1 MDVFEF
7 RKQLV
12 RDYKRFTRSFC
23 TIRAEDIQKF
33 SDKAYSEGR
42 FWPDPLIQLNP
53 SFVSDAT
60 VEDLVQRKILHP
72 LCASI
77 FRLEKRPDGSGTSLP
92 LYKHQ
97 EEALTPALQGKS
109 YIVATGTGS
118 GKSLAYFIPIVDA
131 ILKKREERKHPT
143 ISAIVVYPM
152 NALCNSQMEEL
163 RKFLETGFGSGQAPV
178 TFARYTGQESDAERD
193 AISRTPPDILLTN
206 FMMLEYLMTRQ
217 KPDDQA
223 VVRAA
228 DGLRFLVLDEIHS
241 YRGRQ
246 GADVAMLVRRVRER
260 FNPNLQI
267 IGTSATMASE
277 GSTRSRKSVVA
288 EVASRFFGILVE
300 PESVITETLK
310 SRTEGEG
317 SLDLE
322 RLAESVRSGWPDS
335 SSFESLRTMP
345 LARWIE
351 ENLGLEREGDTW
363 VRAKPKSIKT
373 AAALLATTTGQE
385 ETKCREAISRFLMD
399 SYKVCDREGRPLFA
413 FRLHQFLSGA
423 GSLYTTLEPEGA
435 RWLTLEGQQYKPG
448 DRSKRLFEVV
458 FCRECGQEYL
468 PVYATWNGDR
478 LVSIESRELWDRT
491 AETDEQKYGYFMP
504 DEKRR
509 WAPDREESFPE
520 SWLVRQGA
528 EAIVIP
534 SLRKSVP
541 RPVTVDSEGKSD
553 SEGLAGWLIPGSFRF
568 CLNRPE
574 CGAVFEG
581 PHPNDFSKLS
591 PLSSEGRSSATSIL
605 ALSALLTMKKEKDL
619 PPNARKILGFT
630 DNRQDAALQAGHF
643 NDLVQI
649 LLIRGSLL
657 AALQDAG
664 KEGLSDEVLTQ
675 KVFSKLGL
683 APGEFMSNPD
693 AQYQAKISAE
703 RAMREVLGYR
713 LLFDLQRGWRFN
725 NPNLEQLELLQ
736 IEIPVLAEVSRDEAL
751 WKEGHSLFAS
761 IPPTT
766 RLEMAREILDYMRRE
781 LCIKSIFL
789 DSIRQEQIV
798 QASFSHLKEPWG
810 LSPDEKKLK
819 PGKFL
824 LLGTRE
830 EKDQAYLSGRSRIG
844 RKLKKRL
851 REFSGGSP
859 FDENAFME
867 VLKGF
872 FTVLAKSGI
881 VEQEIISGKPGY
893 RVVSAALVWTLKKES
908 GNGDSVRGNRFFR
921 ELYLNIANILSS
933 GSTLLSGIRAGE
945 HTAQVSSADRE
956 KREEEFREGTLPV
969 LFCSPTMELGVDI
982 AQLNTVYLRNIPPT
996 PSNYAQR
1003 SGRSGRSGQPSIVI
1017 AYCAARSPHDQYFF
1031 KNPEKMVS
1039 GVVDPPVL
1047 DLGNEELILSH
1058 LHSVWLS
1065 ETGQKLNES
1074 IAGILERNEPALPL
1088 LPELVQAMD
1097 TETVLRRTHIRAQRI
1112 LGALSEYLTP
1122 ERAPWYSPEWLD
1134 RVMRRTFRDFNDALD
1149 RWRTLF
1155 LSTQGQ
1161 MNRSHAVTTN
1171 PAASKKDREEAKLRY
1186 DEANSQ
1192 MTILLAGSDALNS
1205 DFYTYRYL
1213 ANQGFLPGY
1222 NFPRLPLLAYIP
1234 GKRER
1239 AGQDV
1244 FLARPRF
1251 LALSEF
1257 GPNSLIYHEG
1267 SHYRVHKVILGLRE
1281 EGGAGAKS
1289 DLPVHRLRVCPF
1301 CGYGH
1306 FDDEIE
1312 VERCVSC
1319 GELLSGGRL
1328 LTNLYRI
1335 ENVSTYRVDRI
1346 TSDEEERQRQGFELM
1361 TTFQFS
1367 RPGTRDTLT
1376 RTEIFD
1382 GKGEILSLKF
1392 SHSSRISRL
1401 NLGRRR
1407 RKNPGNY
1414 GFYIDLRS
1422 GKWKKNE
1429 DEAPGS
1435 SEDPEERGQRFQ
1447 RIIPYVEDRKNLLV
1461 VSVGREL
1468 RESLGEVG
1476 MTSLQYALKRGIE
1489 TTFQLEESEL
1499 SVEPLPDRDA
1509 RTAFL
1514 FFESAEGGAGVLQ
1527 QLVIDPAMVQKIAKV
1542 ALEVI
1547 HCDPE
1552 GHDTKDEESRE
1563 CEAGCYRCLLSYY
1576 NQPDHEAIDRKN
1588 RPMIELLVRLSKG
1601 SSRFAT
1607 GGRAPGD
1614 QLNDLLTMA
1623 GSSLEK
1629 DWLMHLNE
1637 RGYRLPDKAQPLLS
1651 EFETRPDFLYER
1663 TQALIYIDG
1672 PHHDTIGRKMAD
1684 DRLTRTL
1691 EEAGYTVIRF
1701 FKDTH
1706 LWPSV
1711 LDKYPDVFGKED
1723 DPNNDSMKE
1732 DPE

>member
-12 RDYKRFTRSFC
+12 KDYERFTRSFC
-23 TIRAEDIQKF
+23 TIRAKDIQEF
-33 SDKAYSEGR
+33 SDKAYTEGH

-53 SFVSDAT
+53 GFVSDMT
-60 VEDLVQRKILHP
+60 VEDLVRQKVLHP
-72 LCASI
+72 LCSAI
-77 FRLEKRPDGSGTSLP
+77 FRLDKHSDGSGLPLP

-97 EEALTPALQGKS
+97 EEALTPALKGKS
-109 YIVATGTGS
+109 YVVATGTGS
-118 GKSLAYFIPIVDA
+118 GKSLSYFIPIVDA
-131 ILKKREERKHPT
+131 ILKKREKQPQSS

-163 RKFLETGFGSGQAPV
+163 RKFLETGFEKNKAPV
-178 TFARYTGQESDAERD
+178 TFARYTGQESSIERD
-193 AISRTPPDILLTN
+193 SISKTPPDILLTN

-217 KPDDQA
+217 KADDQA
-223 VVRAA
+223 IVRASE
-228 DGLRFLVLDEIHS
+228 GLQFLVLDELHS

-277 GSTRSRKSVVA
+277 GSTRSRKSIVA
-288 EVASRFFGILVE
+288 EVATRFFGTPVE
-300 PESVITETLK
+300 PENVITETLK
-310 SRTEGEG
+310 RRTPGEG
-317 SLDLE
+317 LIDLQGLTDSLKN
-322 RLAESVRSGWPDS
+322 RWPSS
-335 SSFESLRTMP
+335 SSFEFLRAMP

-351 ENLGLEREGDTW
+351 ENLGLEKEDETW
-363 VRAKPKSIKT
+363 VRAKPKSIKD
-373 AAALLATTTGQE
+373 AASLLAQTTGQD
-385 ETKCREAISRFLMD
+385 ETICREAIRRFLMD
-399 SYKVCDREGRPLFA
+399 SYAVCDRENRSLFA

-423 GSLYTTLEPEGA
+423 GSLYTTLEPEGD
-435 RWLTLEGQQYKPG
+435 RWLTLEGQLYKPD

-468 PVYATWNGDR
+468 PIWASWDEGK
-478 LVSIESRELWDRT
+478 LLSIESREIWDRT
-491 AETDEQKYGYFMP
+491 SETDGQKHGYFMP
-504 DEKRR
+504 DEQNR
-509 WAPDREESFPE
+509 WSPDRDESFPE

-528 EAIVIP
+528 EAIVLP

-574 CGAVFEG
+574 CGASFEG
-581 PHPNDFSKLS
+581 SSDFSKLS

-657 AALQDAG
+657 GALQGAG
-664 KEGLSDEVLTQ
+664 DEGLSDEVLTQ
-675 KVFSKLGL
+675 KVFPKLAL
-683 APGEFMSNPD
+683 DPQEFMSNPL

-703 RAMREVLGYR
+703 KAMRDVLGYR
-713 LLFDLQRGWRFN
+713 LMFDLQRGWRFN

-830 EKDQAYLSGRSRIG
+830 EKDQAYISGRSRIG

-859 FDENAFME
+859 FDENVFME

-908 GNGDSVRGNRFFR
+908 GNGDSGRGNRFFR

-1047 DLGNEELILSH
+1047 DLSNEELVLSH

-1065 ETGQKLNES
+1065 ETGQKLSES
-1074 IAGILERNEPALPL
+1074 IAGILERAEPNLPL
-1088 LPELVQAMD
+1088 LPELVQTMTMESVVRKAHM
-1097 TETVLRRTHIRAQRI
+1097 RGQRI
-1112 LGALSEYLTP
+1112 LGALADDLTP
-1122 ERAPWYSPEWLD
+1122 ERAPWFSSEWLD
-1134 RVMRRTFRDFNDALD
+1134 RVMRRTFLDFDGALD
-1149 RWRTLF
+1149 RWRSLF
-1155 LSTQGQ
+1155 LSTQSQ

-1171 PAASKKDREEAKLRY
+1171 PAASKKDREEAKSRY

-1192 MTILLAGSDALNS
+1192 MGILLAGTDALNS

-1281 EGGAGAKS
+1281 EAASGKN
-1289 DLPVHRLRVCPF
+1289 DLTLHRLRICPA
-1301 CGYGH
+1301 CGYAH
-1306 FDDEIE
+1306 FDHEIE

-1319 GELLSGGRL
+1319 GDLLSGGRL

-1346 TSDEEERQRQGFELM
+1346 TSDEEERQRQGFELI

-1367 RPGTRDTLT
+1367 RSDKRENLI

-1382 GKGEILSLKF
+1382 DAGEILSLKF

-1407 RKNPGNY
+1407 RKDPEIC
-1414 GFYIDLRS
+1414 GFPIDLRS

-1429 DEAPGS
+1429 DEP
-1435 SEDPEERGQRFQ
+1435 DPNQDDVNESDQKFQ

-1461 VSVGREL
+1461 MSVGSDL
-1468 RESLGEVG
+1468 REALGDEG

-1489 TTFQLEESEL
+1489 TSFQLEESEL
-1499 SVEPLPDRDA
+1499 SAEPLPNP
-1509 RTAFL
+1509 RTRTSFL
-1514 FFESAEGGAGVLQ
+1514 FYESAEGGAGVLQ
-1527 QLVIDPAMVQKIAKV
+1527 QLLIDPAMLQKSARA

-1552 GHDTKDEESRE
+1552 GKDTNDQESRE

-1576 NQPDHEAIDRKN
+1576 NQPDHGKIDRKN
-1588 RPMIELLVRLSKG
+1588 QIMIQLLVRLSKG
-1601 SSRFAT
+1601 HFRTAT
-1607 GGRAPGD
+1607 GGQTPGE
-1614 QLNDLLTMA
+1614 QLEKLLNAA
-1623 GSSLEK
+1623 GSNLEK
-1629 DWLMHLNE
+1629 DWLLSINE
-1637 RGYRLPDKAQPLLS
+1637 KGYRLPDQAQPLLL

-1663 TQALIYIDG
+1663 TQSLIYIDG
-1672 PHHDTIGRKMAD
+1672 PHHDSAGRKMAD
-1684 DRLTRTL
+1684 DRLTRLL
-1691 EEAGYTVIRF
+1691 EDAGYTVIRF
-1701 FKDTH
+1701 GKGMS
-1706 LWPSV
+1706 LWPAILSQ
-1711 LDKYPDVFGKED
+1711 YPDVFGTGGTSSSGREK
-1723 DPNNDSMKE
+1723 
-1732 DPE
+1732 

>member
-12 RDYKRFTRSFC
+12 GDYERFTRSFC
-23 TIRAEDIQKF
+23 TIRAEDIRRF
-33 SDKAYSEGR
+33 SDKAYSEGH

-53 SFVSDAT
+53 SFVSDVT
-60 VEDLVQRKILHP
+60 VEDLAHRKILHP
-72 LCASI
+72 LCDLI
-77 FRLEKRPDGSGTSLP
+77 FRLGKRPDGSGTPLP

-97 EEALTPALQGKS
+97 EEALTPALAGKS

-131 ILKKREERKHPT
+131 ILKKRAERSRPA
-143 ISAIVVYPM
+143 ISAIIVYPM

-163 RKFLETGFGSGQAPV
+163 RKFLETGFEKGQFPV

-193 AISRTPPDILLTN
+193 VISKAPPDILLTN

-277 GSTRSRKSVVA
+277 GSTASRKSVVA
-288 EVASRFFGILVE
+288 EVASRFFGTRVE
-300 PESVITETLK
+300 PESVITETLRR
-310 SRTEGEG
+310 RTAGEG
-317 SLDLE
+317 PLDPG
-322 RLAESVRSGWPDS
+322 RLAESVQNGWPDS
-335 SSFESLRTMP
+335 SSFELLSSMP

-351 ENLGLEREGDTW
+351 ENLGLEKESDTW
-363 VRAKPKSIKT
+363 VRARPKSIGT
-373 AAALLATTTGQE
+373 AAGELAKTIGLGE
-385 ETKCREAISRFLMD
+385 DACREAIRRFLMD
-399 SYKVCDREGRPLFA
+399 SHKVCDKEGRSLFA

-423 GSLYTTLEPEGA
+423 GSLYSTLEPEGD
-435 RWLTLEGQQYKPG
+435 RWLTLEGQQYKPE

-468 PVYATWNGDR
+468 PVWASWNRDK

-491 AETDEQKYGYFMP
+491 AETDEQTYGYFMP
-504 DEKRR
+504 DEQKR
-509 WAPDREESFPE
+509 WSPDREDSFPE
-520 SWLVRQGA
+520 FWLVRHGS
-528 EAIVIP
+528 ESSVLP
-534 SLRKSVP
+534 SFQKYVP
-541 RPVTVDSEGKSD
+541 RPVTVDPEGKD
-553 SEGLAGWLIPGSFRF
+553 DPEGLPGWLIPGSFRF

-581 PHPNDFSKLS
+581 SHPNDFSKLS

-605 ALSALLTMKKEKDL
+605 VLSSLLIMKKEKDL
-619 PPNARKILGFT
+619 PIHARKILGFT

-649 LLIRGSLL
+649 LLIRGALL
-657 AALQDAG
+657 GALQDAG
-664 KEGLSDEVLTQ
+664 EEGLNDEVLTQ
-675 KVFSKLGL
+675 KVFPKLEL
-683 APGEFMSNPD
+683 SPDEFMSNPE
-693 AQYQAKISAE
+693 AKYQAKISAE
-703 RAMREVLGYR
+703 RAMRDVLGYR
-713 LLFDLQRGWRFN
+713 LMFDLKRGWRFN
-725 NPNLEQLELLQ
+725 NPNLEQLDLLQ
-736 IEIPVLAEVSRDEAL
+736 MEIPVLRDLCRDEVL
-751 WKEGHSLFAS
+751 WKEGHPLLGTL
-761 IPPTT
+761 PV
-766 RLEMAREILDYMRRE
+766 EARFEISNEILNFMRRE
-781 LCIKSIFL
+781 LCIKSLYL
-789 DSIRQEQIV
+789 DPIRQEQIV
-798 QASFSHLKEPWG
+798 QSSFSHLKEPWG
-810 LSPDEKKLK
+810 LAPEEKRLEA
-819 PGKFL
+819 GKFL
-824 LLGTRE
+824 FTGVRD
-830 EKDQAYLSGRSRIG
+830 EKEHAYISGRSRVG
-844 RKLKKRL
+844 RRAKKRF
-851 REFSGGSP
+851 REYSGGGP
-859 FDENAFME
+859 FDENDFLQVLEGLFSVLGKAGVVERE
-867 VLKGF
+867 V
-872 FTVLAKSGI
+872 
-881 VEQEIISGKPGY
+881 ISGKSGY
-893 RVVSAALVWTLKKES
+893 RVISAGLVWTVKKENMDGPPS
-908 GNGDSVRGNRFFR
+908 RANRFFQ
-921 ELYLNIANILSS
+921 ELYRNIAMLLSS
-933 GSTLLSGIRAGE
+933 GSTLLSGVRAGE
-945 HTAQVSSADRE
+945 HTAQVSNADRE
-956 KREEEFREGTLPV
+956 RREGEFREGTLPV

-982 AQLNTVYLRNIPPT
+982 SQLNAVYLRNIPPT

-1017 AYCAARSPHDQYFF
+1017 SYCAARSPHDQYFF

-1047 DLGNEELILSH
+1047 DLANEELVLSH

-1065 ETGQKLNES
+1065 ETGQRLDES
-1074 IAGILERNEPALPL
+1074 VAGILERNESALPL
-1088 LPELVQAMD
+1088 LPELLQTMN
-1097 TETVLRRTHIRAQRI
+1097 TETVLRRTSTRAQHI

-1134 RVMRRTFRDFNDALD
+1134 RVMRRTFLDFDRSLD
-1149 RWRTLF
+1149 RWRILF
-1155 LSTQGQ
+1155 LSTRGQ
-1161 MNRSHAVTTN
+1161 MDRSHAVNTN
-1171 PAASKKDREEAKLRY
+1171 PAASRKDREAAGLRY
-1186 DEANSQ
+1186 DEAKSQ
-1192 MTILLAGSDALNS
+1192 MNILLAGSDALNS

-1239 AGQDV
+1239 TGQNV

-1281 EGGAGAKS
+1281 EEGSKDG
-1289 DLPVHRLRVCPF
+1289 LPVHRLRVCSF

-1312 VERCVSC
+1312 VERCISC
-1319 GELLSGGRL
+1319 HELLSDGRF

-1335 ENVSTYRVDRI
+1335 ENVSTYRQERI
-1346 TSDEEERQRQGFELM
+1346 TSDEEERQRQGFDLM

-1367 RPGTRDTLT
+1367 RSDNRDNLT
-1376 RTEIFD
+1376 QMEIFD
-1382 GKGEILSLKF
+1382 EEGDILALKF
-1392 SHSSRISRL
+1392 SHSSRIWRL

-1407 RKNPGNY
+1407 RKNPGIY
-1414 GFYIDLRS
+1414 GFPIDLRS
-1422 GKWKKNE
+1422 GKWSKND
-1429 DEAPGS
+1429 DEPSNGS
-1435 SEDPEERGQRFQ
+1435 DDPEESGQKLQ

-1461 VSVGREL
+1461 VSLGPEQREA
-1468 RESLGEVG
+1468 LGEEG

-1489 TTFQLEESEL
+1489 TAFQLVESEL
-1499 SVEPLPDRDA
+1499 SAEPLPDREN

-1527 QLVIDPAMVQKIAKV
+1527 QLVIDPAMVQKIAAA

-1552 GHDTKDEESRE
+1552 GHDTKGEDSRE

-1576 NQPDHEAIDRKN
+1576 NQPDHGDIDRKN
-1588 RPMIELLVRLSKG
+1588 KAMIQLLVRLSKG
-1601 SSRFAT
+1601 RSRTAT
-1607 GGRAPGD
+1607 GGRTPGD

-1629 DWLMHLNE
+1629 DWLLHLNE
-1637 RGYRLPDKAQPLLS
+1637 RGYRLPDQAQPLLS

-1663 TQALIYIDG
+1663 TQTLIYIDG
-1672 PHHDTIGRKMAD
+1672 PHHDTVRRKMAD
-1684 DRLTRTL
+1684 ERLTRTL

-1701 FKDTH
+1701 FKDAH

-1711 LDKYPDVFGKED
+1711 LDKYPDVFGSGSSSFDGSTE
-1723 DPNNDSMKE
+1723 
-1732 DPE
+1732 

>member
-7 RKQLV
+7 QKQLV
-12 RDYKRFTRSFC
+12 KDYERFTRSFC
-23 TIRAEDIQKF
+23 TIRSKDIQEF
-33 SDKAYSEGR
+33 SDKAYSDGH

-53 SFVSDAT
+53 SYVSDVT
-60 VEDLVQRKILHP
+60 VEDLVQRQILHP
-72 LCASI
+72 LCGSI
-77 FRLEKRPDGSGTSLP
+77 FRLDKRPDGSGTSLP

-97 EEALTPALQGKS
+97 EEALTPALAGKS

-131 ILKKREERKHPT
+131 ILKKREERKNPS

-163 RKFLETGFGSGQAPV
+163 RKFLQPGLGSGQSPV
-178 TFARYTGQESDAERD
+178 TFARYTGQESDTERD
-193 AISRTPPDILLTN
+193 IISKTPPDILLTN

-228 DGLRFLVLDEIHS
+228 DGLRFLVLDELHS

-246 GADVAMLVRRVRER
+246 GADVAMLIRRVRER

-277 GSTRSRKSVVA
+277 GSTASRKSIVA
-288 EVASRFFGILVE
+288 AVASRFFGIPVE

-310 SRTEGEG
+310 SRTSGEG
-317 SLDLE
+317 PIDLE
-322 RLAESVRSGWPDS
+322 RLAESIQKGWPKEEE
-335 SSFESLRTMP
+335 FGQLRAMP

-351 ENLGLEREGDTW
+351 ENLGLEKEEGKW
-363 VRAKPKSIKT
+363 VRVSPKSIGS
-373 AAALLATTTGQE
+373 AAGQLAKTTGLGE
-385 ETKCREAISRFLMD
+385 DACREAIRRFLMD
-399 SYKVCDREGRPLFA
+399 SYKVYDKDGRSLFA

-423 GSLYTTLEPEGA
+423 GSLYSTLEAEGD
-435 RWLTLEGQQYKPG
+435 RWLTLEGQQYQPG

-468 PVYATWNGDR
+468 PVWAFWDGDQI
-478 LVSIESRELWDRT
+478 VSIESRELWDRT

-504 DEKRR
+504 DEKKR
-509 WAPDREESFPE
+509 WSSDREDSFPE
-520 SWLVRQGA
+520 FWLVRHG
-528 EAIVIP
+528 EESSILP
-534 SLRKSVP
+534 SLQKSVP
-541 RPVTVDSEGKSD
+541 RTLTVDPEGKSD
-553 SEGLAGWLIPGSFRF
+553 TEGLSGWLIPGSFRF

-581 PHPNDFSKLS
+581 SNPNDFSKLS

-605 ALSALLTMKKEKDL
+605 VLSSLLTMKKEKDL
-619 PPNARKILGFT
+619 PLHARKILGFT

-649 LLIRGSLL
+649 LLIRGGLL
-657 AALQDAG
+657 AALEDA
-664 KEGLSDEVLTQ
+664 KEDGMSDEVLTQ
-675 KVFSKLGL
+675 KVFLKLGL
-683 APGEFMSNPD
+683 TPDEFMSNP
-693 AQYQAKISAE
+693 AAMYQAKISAE
-703 RAMREVLGYR
+703 RAMRDVLGYR
-713 LLFDLQRGWRFN
+713 LMFDLKRGWRFN

-736 IEIPVLAEVSRDEAL
+736 MEIPVLGELCRDEVL
-751 WKEGHSLFAS
+751 WKEGHSLLGTL
-761 IPPTT
+761 PVET
-766 RLEMAREILDYMRRE
+766 RLEISTEVLNFMRRE
-781 LCIKSIFL
+781 LCIKSLYL
-789 DSIRQEQIV
+789 DPIRQEQIV
-798 QASFSHLKEPWG
+798 QASFNHLKEPWG
-810 LSPDEKKLK
+810 LAPEEKKLD

-824 LLGTRE
+824 FTGVRD
-830 EKDQAYLSGRSRIG
+830 EKEHGYISGRTRVG
-844 RKLKKRL
+844 RRVKKRL
-851 REFSGGSP
+851 REYSGGIP
-859 FDENAFME
+859 LDENDFLQVME
-867 VLKGF
+867 GLFSVLGKAG
-872 FTVLAKSGI
+872 V
-881 VEQEIISGKPGY
+881 VEREVISGKPGY
-893 RVVSAALVWTLKKES
+893 RVNSSALVWTLKKENPNVPPS
-908 GNGDSVRGNRFFR
+908 RANRFFR
-921 ELYLNIANILSS
+921 DLYQNIAMLLSS

-945 HTAQVSSADRE
+945 HTAQVSNEDRE
-956 KREEEFREGTLPV
+956 RREEAFRDGTLPV

-1031 KNPEKMVS
+1031 KNPERMVS

-1047 DLGNEELILSH
+1047 DLGNEELVLSH
-1058 LHSVWLS
+1058 LHSIWLS
-1065 ETGQKLNES
+1065 ETGQRLDES
-1074 IAGILERNEPALPL
+1074 IAGTLERSDAELPL
-1088 LPELVQAMD
+1088 LPELVQTMN
-1097 TETVLRRTHIRAQRI
+1097 TEMVLRRTRTRSQRI

-1134 RVMRRTFRDFNDALD
+1134 RVMRRTFLDFDRSLD

-1155 LSTQGQ
+1155 LSTRGQ
-1161 MNRSHAVTTN
+1161 MDRSHAVNTN
-1171 PAASKKDREEAKLRY
+1171 PAASRKDREAAGARY
-1186 DEANSQ
+1186 DEAKSQ
-1192 MTILLAGSDALNS
+1192 MNILLAGSDALNS

-1239 AGQDV
+1239 TGQNV

-1281 EGGAGAKS
+1281 EEGAKNG
-1289 DLPVHRLRVCPF
+1289 LPVHRLRVCSF

-1312 VERCVSC
+1312 VERCISC
-1319 GELLSGGRL
+1319 QELLSDGRFL
-1328 LTNLYRI
+1328 INLYRI
-1335 ENVSTYRVDRI
+1335 ENVSTFRQQRI

-1367 RPGTRDTLT
+1367 RSDNRENVTQMD
-1376 RTEIFD
+1376 IFD
-1382 GKGEILSLKF
+1382 ETGEILTLKF
-1392 SHSSRISRL
+1392 SHSSRIWRL

-1407 RKNPGNY
+1407 RKNPAIC
-1414 GFYIDLRS
+1414 GFPLDLRS
-1422 GKWKKNE
+1422 GRWSKND
-1429 DEAPGS
+1429 DEPSNGS
-1435 SEDPEERGQRFQ
+1435 DDPEESGQKLQ

-1461 VSVGREL
+1461 VSVGSEQREAL
-1468 RESLGEVG
+1468 EEDG

-1489 TTFQLEESEL
+1489 TAFQLVESEL
-1499 SVEPLPDRDA
+1499 SVEPLPDQKNRN
-1509 RTAFL
+1509 AFL

-1527 QLVIDPAMVQKIAKV
+1527 QLVIDPAVVQKIAKV

-1552 GHDTKDEESRE
+1552 GHDKKDEASRE

-1576 NQPDHEAIDRKN
+1576 NQPDHAEIDRKN
-1588 RPMIELLVRLSKG
+1588 AAMIRLLVRLSKG
-1601 SSRFAT
+1601 YSRTAT
-1607 GGRAPGD
+1607 GGHPPGD
-1614 QLNDLLTMA
+1614 HLNDLLRMA

-1629 DWLMHLNE
+1629 DWLLHLNGK
-1637 RGYRLPDKAQPLLS
+1637 GYRLPDQAQPLLS

-1663 TQALIYIDG
+1663 TQSLIYIDG
-1672 PHHDTIGRKMAD
+1672 PHHDTVGRKMAD
-1684 DRLTRTL
+1684 EHLTRTL

-1701 FKDTH
+1701 FKDAH

-1711 LDKYPDVFGKED
+1711 LDKYPDVFGKGI
-1723 DPNNDSMKE
+1723 DPKNDSMKAGP
-1732 DPE
+1732 D